1 MVCNGCLPV
10 TALPLEVTPHAALTT
25 WRTLALVVGTPALAQ
40 PATAPAAAAAPA
52 PAPTQRLRGT
62 VQSFDGSTRV
72 ITERRGALLRLVLAD
87 NFSVSEVLPIALDAI
102 QAGSFVGTAA
112 MPAANGTLQALEVLV
127 FPESARGS
135 GEGHFPWDL

>member
-1 MVCNGCLPV
+1 MK
-10 TALPLEVTPHAALTT
+10 H
-25 WRTLALVVGTPALAQ
+25 WRLSGALALVVGTPALAQ
-40 PATAPAAAAAPA
+40 PATAPAAASAPA

-62 VQSFDGSTRV
+62 VPSFDGSTPV
-72 ITERRGALLRLVLAD
+72 ITERCGELLRLALAD
-87 NFSVSEVLPIALDAI
+87 NFSVSEVLPTALDAI
-102 QAGSFVGTAA
+102 QAGSLVGTAA